1 MILILEKLFSQ
12 ERETPQVET
21 APILTPT
28 ITPPAMEVDTSHYA
42 KAAKIAQQ
50 LAIENQQFLESV
62 QTKDNTMNP
71 IIASPKTSLAGIVA
85 AAPLFIIGVGA
96 LIAGDIGSGV
106 GNIIAAL
113 GVLFGLLQA
122 QDASKVSDVVKQIIP
137 KPQATITS
145 NGNGGVF
152 NITPQAP
159 TE

>member
-1 MILILEKLFSQ
+1 
-12 ERETPQVET
+12 
-21 APILTPT
+21 
-28 ITPPAMEVDTSHYA
+28 MEVDTSHYT
-42 KAAKIAQQ
+42 KAAKLALQ
-50 LAIENQQFLESV
+50 LSIENQQFLESV

-71 IIASPKTSLAGIVA
+71 ITASPKTSLAGIVA

-96 LIAGDIGSGV
+96 LISGDIGSGV

-137 KPQATITS
+137 RTQTTATISGSTGAGYIVS
-145 NGNGGVF
+145 
-152 NITPQAP
+152 PQAP